1 MSIQTIQSRISTIQR
16 ELESFRGRLSTKS
29 KARLTKLKRINQ
41 IRGSISKSTSASSLR
56 SKNSE
61 MERLEGEVLRLQQ
74 DEADLSK
81 RISDKEK
88 QLNES
93 QQQLFKEQDKEQQR
107 LSQALADQAKESENS
122 QEQLLGRLH
131 MELIDFT
138 SGSFNRPAIR
148 PDVNYDAFICHASED
163 KNNLVRPLA
172 ESLQAM
178 GYAIWYDEF
187 ELKVGDSLRRS
198 IDRGLARSR
207 FGIVVLS
214 PSFFAKNWP
223 QYELDGLVAKE
234 KADRKVILPLW
245 HKVSK
250 DEIMDYSLTL
260 ADRVALNT
268 STYTIVELAEE
279 LGKVLTETSSAL

>member
-1 MSIQTIQSRISTIQR
+1 MSVQTIQNRISTIQR
-16 ELESFRGRLSTKS
+16 EIDFFRGRLATKS
-29 KARLTKLKRINQ
+29 MARLSKLKRISQ
-41 IRGSISKSTSASSLR
+41 IRGSITKLTSTSSQK
-56 SKNSE
+56 SKYSE
-61 MERLEGEVLRLQQ
+61 IERLEGEVLHLQQ
-74 DEADLSK
+74 DEVDLSK

-88 QLNES
+88 QLNEL
-93 QQQLFKEQDKEQQR
+93 QQQFFKEQDKEQQR
-107 LSQALADQAKESENS
+107 LNRALEDQMKESKKS
-122 QEQLLGRLH
+122 QQQLLERLH
-131 MELIDFT
+131 MELTDST
-138 SGSFNRPAIR
+138 SGSFNRPATR
-148 PDVNYDAFICHASED
+148 PDVIYDAFICHASED
-163 KNNLVRPLA
+163 KNDLVRPLA

-178 GYAIWYDEF
+178 GHAIWYDEF

-234 KADRKVILPLW
+234 TAGNKVILPLW

-250 DEIMDYSLTL
+250 DEVIIYSPTL

-268 STYTIVELAEE
+268 TTYTIVELAQE
-279 LGKVLTETSSAL
+279 LGKALKETSSAL